1 MIYIETKDY
10 WNRVADEKVFSTP
23 FQIEIFSKYVEKS
36 MKILDVGCGYGRT
49 LKELYDNGYRNL
61 IGIDFSSK
69 MIERANS
76 SYPDISFK
84 ISEGNKLDFEDNSID
99 CVILLAVLTC
109 ITNEDDQYQL
119 ISEIHRILKKGG
131 ILYINDFLI
140 NDSDMYIKRY
150 EKYKDK
156 YSKYGIFET
165 EDGGVFRHHSEDYL
179 DKLLSNFNCLDKK
192 LLKYKTM
199 NGHIS
204 NGLYYIGRK

>member
-49 LKELYDNGYRNL
+49 LKELYDNGYSNL

-76 SYPDISFK
+76 SYPDISFR
-84 ISEGNKLDFEDNSID
+84 ISEGNKLDFADNSID

>member
-1 MIYIETKDY
+1 MVYIETKDY
-10 WNRVADEKVFSTP
+10 WNRVADKKVFSTP
-23 FQIEIFSKYVEKS
+23 FQIEIFSKYVDKN

-76 SYPDISFK
+76 SYPEISFK
-84 ISEGNKLDFEDNSID
+84 ISEGNKLYFEDNSID

-165 EDGGVFRHHSEDYL
+165 EDGGVFRHHSEEYL
-179 DKLLSNFNCLDKK
+179 DKLLSKFNCLEKEI
-192 LLKYKTM
+192 LKYKTM

>member
-1 MIYIETKDY
+1 MVYIETKDY

-23 FQIEIFSKYVEKS
+23 FQIEIFSKYVDKS

-84 ISEGNKLDFEDNSID
+84 ISEGKKLDFEDNSID

-109 ITNEDDQYQL
+109 ITNEDDQYHL

-131 ILYINDFLI
+131 VLYINDFLI
-140 NDSDMYIKRY
+140 NDNDMYIKRY

-165 EDGGVFRHHSEDYL
+165 EDGGVFRHHSEEYL
-179 DKLLSNFNCLDKK
+179 DKLLSKFNCLEKEK
-192 LLKYKTM
+192 LKYKTM

>member
-1 MIYIETKDY
+1 MVYIETKEY
-10 WNRVADEKVFSTP
+10 WNRVANEKVFSTP
-23 FQIEIFSKYVEKS
+23 FQIEIFSKYVDKS

-84 ISEGNKLDFEDNSID
+84 ISEGNKLDFADNSID

-109 ITNEDDQYQL
+109 ITNEDDQKQL

-131 ILYINDFLI
+131 VLYINDFLI
-140 NDSDMYIKRY
+140 NDNDMYIKRY

-165 EDGGVFRHHSEDYL
+165 EDGGIFRHHSEEYL
-179 DKLLSNFNCLDKK
+179 DKLLSSFNCLDKK
-192 LLKYKTM
+192 ILKYKTM

>member
-49 LKELYDNGYRNL
+49 LKELYDNGYSNL

>member
-1 MIYIETKDY
+1 MVYIETKDY
-10 WNRVADEKVFSTP
+10 WNRVADKKVFSTP
-23 FQIEIFSKYVEKS
+23 FQIEIFSKYADKN

-84 ISEGNKLDFEDNSID
+84 ISEGKKLDFEDNSID

-109 ITNEDDQYQL
+109 ITNEDDQYHL

-131 ILYINDFLI
+131 VLYINDFLI
-140 NDSDMYIKRY
+140 NDNDMYINRY

-165 EDGGVFRHHSEDYL
+165 EDGGVFRHHSEEYL
-179 DKLLSNFNCLDKK
+179 DKLLSKFNCLEKEK
-192 LLKYKTM
+192 LKYKTM